1 MLRHLMEVL
10 RRERGFTEEEK
21 LEPWQE
27 FDMIGGTS
35 TGGLLAIMLG
45 RLRMSVDECESAY
58 LHMSKT
64 IFTRSR
70 ATANYLGRAYDFLQA
85 GAKFQAQPLEDSI
98 KNAIRDAGLKEEEL
112 LWEKDIAESCRV

>member
-1 MLRHLMEVL
+1 MEVL
-10 RRERGFTEEEK
+10 RTERGFTHEEK

-45 RLRMSVDECESAY
+45 RLRMSIDDCESAY
-58 LHMSKT
+58 LNMSRT

-70 ATANYLGRAYDFLQA
+70 AAANYVGRAYDFLQA
-85 GAKFQAQPLEDSI
+85 GAKFEAQPLEDSI
-98 KNAIRDAGLKEEEL
+98 KNAIRDARLGDEEL
-112 LWEKDIAESCRV
+112 LWERDRAESCRV